1 MRLKGFKSTST
12 LSVGT
17 SPTELKLNA
26 SAILYNDGP
35 GKVFLGPP
43 NVSSENGIPIEA
55 NSGLALELTSGTRIW
70 LISDSSATV
79 RVIEVM
85 EVV

>member
-1 MRLKGFKSTST
+1 MRLKGFKDARV
-12 LSVGT
+12 LSVDT
-17 SPTELKLNA
+17 SALELKVDG
-26 SAILYNDGP
+26 SVVLYNDGP

-85 EVV
+85 EVS

>member
-1 MRLKGFKSTST
+1 MRLKGFKSAST

-43 NVSSENGIPIEA
+43 DVSPSTGIPIEVG
-55 NSGLALELTSGTRIW
+55 SGLALELTSGTRIW
-70 LISDSSATV
+70 LVSDSSATV
-79 RVIEVM
+79 RVIEIL
-85 EVV
+85 EVS